1 MARDDDPMKESRPAL
16 EGENLGRA
24 AARDDELADEVVE
37 ESEDLDEAE
46 LRFDRESAEHDLERR
61 PTDPVDDD
69 EQRGA

>member
-1 MARDDDPMKESRPAL
+1 MARDDDPMKEPRPAL

-46 LRFDRESAEHDLERR
+46 HRFDRESAEHDLERR